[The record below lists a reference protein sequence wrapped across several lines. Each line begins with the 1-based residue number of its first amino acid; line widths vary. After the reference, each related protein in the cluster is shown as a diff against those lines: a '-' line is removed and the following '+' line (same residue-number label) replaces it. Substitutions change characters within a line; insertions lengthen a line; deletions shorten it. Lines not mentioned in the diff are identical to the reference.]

1 MTYYIIIVWIQKLM
15 NEYQKVDL
23 DREINCRRE
32 VKNDSSYMISLNN
45 EYLNPKQRNSKKSI
59 K

>member
-1 MTYYIIIVWIQKLM
+1 M